1 MGISRYLLNILMA
14 SYMMTLAKR
23 TRIRRLREKNEREEN
38 PKHQA

>member
-23 TRIRRLREKNEREEN
+23 TRIRRIRKREE
-38 PKHQA
+38 